1 MKFCFALLLLFSS
14 NSSWAQSNS
23 LPDVRPINEVAIA
36 TVHLKGYPDF
46 LTNDEDGMWVTNEE
60 RVEKLQYGKS
70 GLVRKVNVPQ
80 PCGVMAVGFGSLW
93 VASCEQKAVYRIDV
107 NSGAIRSVIPT
118 GLADEEGELSLAVGA
133 GSVWLLTNNQ
143 GELSRINPEN
153 NKVISRIKV
162 EPNSF
167 AVAFGND
174 ALWITNTKNA
184 SVQRIDP
191 VSEKIT
197 ATIAVGKGPR
207 FLTAGLDAIWTLNQ
221 DDGTVSKIDPGT
233 NLSLSI
239 DVDAKGTGGDITAGS
254 KYIYVRAKNTL
265 LSVIDPTTH
274 KVISRFGPASGSG
287 AVRVEHGRVWVTAH
301 DINTIWILK
310 E

>member
-1 MKFCFALLLLFSS
+1 MVIFASS
-14 NSSWAQSNS
+14 ALRGQQGS
-23 LPDVRPINEVAIA
+23 LPGERKIIEVAVA
-36 TVHLKGYPDF
+36 TVHLNGFPDF
-46 LTNDEDGMWVTNEE
+46 LAADEDGMWVTNEE
-60 RVEKLQYGKS
+60 RVEKLQYGRP
-70 GLVRKVNVPQ
+70 GLVQKVNVSQ

-93 VASCEQKAVYRIDV
+93 VASCEQKSVYRINL
-107 NSGAIRSVIPT
+107 NSGAIESIILT

-133 GSVWLLTNNQ
+133 GSVWLLTNNL

-153 NKVISRIKV
+153 NKVVSHIKV

-167 AVAFGND
+167 CATYGD
-174 ALWITNTKNA
+174 GALWITNTRNA

-191 VSEKIT
+191 VSEKVV

-207 FLTAGLDAIWTLNQ
+207 FLTAGLGAVWTLNQ
-221 DDGTVSKIDPGT
+221 EDGTVSKIDPAT
-233 NLSLSI
+233 NQSFII
-239 DVDAKGTGGDITAGS
+239 DVDAIGTGGDITTGD
-254 KYIYVRAKNTL
+254 KYVYIRAKKTL
-265 LSVIDPTTH
+265 LSVIDPNANT
-274 KVISRFGPASGSG
+274 VISRFGPSAGSG